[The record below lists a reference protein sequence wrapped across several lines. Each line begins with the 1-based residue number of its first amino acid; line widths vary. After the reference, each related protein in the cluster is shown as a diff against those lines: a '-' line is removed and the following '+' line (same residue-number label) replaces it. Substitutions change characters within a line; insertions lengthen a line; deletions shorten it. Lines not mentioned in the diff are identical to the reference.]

1 MHAGEESSAE
11 RLLREHFEQLTL
23 SFLQPLETFTSMGS
37 LSLRAPP
44 TAAEAGS
51 GLMMHDWSYEGQSRF
66 LRELEKLEPPPLPR
80 SLVPER
86 AALLRLY
93 TSFFRTP
100 HFALWWERRRRRA
113 DAAL

>member
-1 MHAGEESSAE
+1 
-11 RLLREHFEQLTL
+11 
-23 SFLQPLETFTSMGS
+23 
-37 LSLRAPP
+37 
-44 TAAEAGS
+44 
-51 GLMMHDWSYEGQSRF
+51 MMHDWSYESQSRF
-66 LRELEKLEPPPLPR
+66 LRELEKIEPPPLPR

-93 TSFFRTP
+93 ASFFRTP